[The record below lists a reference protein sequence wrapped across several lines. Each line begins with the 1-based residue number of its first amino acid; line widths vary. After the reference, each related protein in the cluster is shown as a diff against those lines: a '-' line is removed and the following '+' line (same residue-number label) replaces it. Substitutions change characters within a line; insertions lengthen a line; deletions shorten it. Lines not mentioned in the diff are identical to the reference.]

1 MSYGAADSRYGRGG
15 LPPEGSADWE
25 SEGWAAIVDSMLHG
39 GSTQDMGASTLLGA
53 PAWGPLNETGPLFAL
68 PSGQQPPLKQPP
80 LKHQGQH
87 QGYQQEQPYDG
98 FLGGADAENCA
109 NPFDTRRLSDQRTL
123 PSLCCSDPK
132 PRKRQ
137 LRVRCTERGKR
148 RRKRRGASDS
158 EDSDWRPQR
167 SPSADSASAGSPSSP
182 SATACADASQTRRK
196 YKQQRHGEECSA
208 SLSSF
213 SLVASLP
220 HPQQHPNVL
229 QCPIS
234 PYSSSMA
241 PSCPSSSSSA
251 AAARGEELR
260 LENAALNDYDMC
272 EISVEWHLPELPETA
287 ERQKGLV
294 PIRRVFGIN
303 AGMTLFNLHRIIC
316 ISLGLDEERM
326 SSLNHVWILPNNT
339 TYGGGPL
346 TKCRS
351 SGGVGGSS
359 TGNRLK
365 VTTDR
370 AAEYR
375 HSISC
380 FLDEEERVI
389 PRPESVLIYVLGCVQ
404 MQVQILSVLRNKT
417 KQNALIWVPRCV
429 AAGSYGT
436 APGSDINWNS
446 PDEVSQ
452 HVPTLEI
459 DVKTINL
466 GFIETRFSKNT
477 SISRRTKMIR
487 AEGMDNCVLECYSE
501 SIHDFWRDSARVR
514 QLAIRVSRQT
524 SHGRRCL
531 DAPSKPKQLLMHSH
545 NQQRQQEQQEEQ
557 QQLMQLPHPSERQ
570 LVLHPQQQQ
579 RLLQEQRESV
589 QSAVDEG
596 LFAHVGASGEGDA
609 QQLLLAPYGS
619 ADGGLPLDFGS
630 GGPPG
635 APEEYAATAQPLPQ
649 EAYGHT
655 SEPLPLQASA
665 SVGARH
671 GLRGVRPLGNSLA
684 NPPTGGAPL
693 EAASGASCSRAA
705 VRDIPLTPPKQSSA
719 SSNKSD
725 STGSNSSDNSES
737 STVQGASK
745 GPALEEAQ
753 LMKQFQLSGAATP
766 ALMRAL
772 EQLQM
777 HPWAAAVVAAG
788 AATATPEQYSQHGT
802 LVAPLGG
809 SAAAHAK

>member
-182 SATACADASQTRRK
+182 SATACADASQTRR
-196 YKQQRHGEECSA
+196 
-208 SLSSF
+208 
-213 SLVASLP
+213 
-220 HPQQHPNVL
+220 N
-229 QCPIS
+229 
-234 PYSSSMA
+234 SSMA

-316 ISLGLDEERM
+316 ISLGLDEE
-326 SSLNHVWILPNNT
+326 
-339 TYGGGPL
+339 
-346 TKCRS
+346 
-351 SGGVGGSS
+351 
-359 TGNRLK
+359 
-365 VTTDR
+365 
-370 AAEYR
+370 
-375 HSISC
+375 
-380 FLDEEERVI
+380 
-389 PRPESVLIYVLGCVQ
+389 
-404 MQVQILSVLRNKT
+404 VQILSVLRNKT

-487 AEGMDNCVLECYSE
+487 AECYSE

-531 DAPSKPKQLLMHSH
+531 DAPSKPKQLLMH
-545 NQQRQQEQQEEQ
+545 
-557 QQLMQLPHPSERQ
+557 
-570 LVLHPQQQQ
+570 
-579 RLLQEQRESV
+579 
-589 QSAVDEG
+589 
-596 LFAHVGASGEGDA
+596 
-609 QQLLLAPYGS
+609 
-619 ADGGLPLDFGS
+619 
-630 GGPPG
+630 
-635 APEEYAATAQPLPQ
+635 TQPLPQ
-649 EAYGHT
+649 EAYGDLAT
-655 SEPLPLQASA
+655 TVAGVPWSLRDAMLLQGTLQQQLLQQEQQQQQLLGLNDLLLRSEDFFLQQQQQHEQLSLLLQQEGLTAEEATLFIEQQLLQQEQQQLQHDQQPLQIFPLLDSADCASRFESTAPLAAPGQAARAEGTPLPPL
-665 SVGARH
+665 
-671 GLRGVRPLGNSLA
+671 VRVMA
-684 NPPTGGAPL
+684 CGGFAP
-693 EAASGASCSRAA
+693 
-705 VRDIPLTPPKQSSA
+705 
-719 SSNKSD
+719 
-725 STGSNSSDNSES
+725 
-737 STVQGASK
+737 
-745 GPALEEAQ
+745 
-753 LMKQFQLSGAATP
+753 
-766 ALMRAL
+766 
-772 EQLQM
+772 
-777 HPWAAAVVAAG
+777 
-788 AATATPEQYSQHGT
+788 
-802 LVAPLGG
+802 
-809 SAAAHAK
+809 